1 MQLGFINEI
10 LAVKKDINNDDEI
23 FCNYF
28 KYVNLSLLAK
38 DLIKGKNKKLVNN
51 IDDDMID
58 LRKAIVIKQ
67 IPQKENLNKI
77 VDIDNPRL

>member
-1 MQLGFINEI
+1 MR
-10 LAVKKDINNDDEI
+10 
-23 FCNYF
+23 
-28 KYVNLSLLAK
+28 
-38 DLIKGKNKKLVNN
+38 GKNKKLVNN

-58 LRKAIVIKQ
+58 LRKAIVIKE

>member
-28 KYVNLSLLAK
+28 KYVNLSFLAK
-38 DLIKGKNKKLVNN
+38 DLMRGKNKKLVNN

>member
-38 DLIKGKNKKLVNN
+38 DLIRGKNKKLVNN